1 MIVFDLEC
9 GKGHVFEAWFKD
21 SATFER
27 QHKRGLVTCAVCG
40 STKTKKAIMAPRL
53 GGGKAEAEPVAQVP
67 VVPAAAERKVAL
79 ANDPAALRA
88 AALMKELGEL
98 RRKIEHLIPILDGPH
113 SVERFGHVSDHP
125 EQRDDVTAGTAL
137 QLTCADDSPPTS
149 DRKSTRLNSSHSQQ
163 SRMPSSA

>member
-1 MIVFDLEC
+1 MRGLSCAFEC

-79 ANDPAALRA
+79 ANDPAVILADEPTGSLDSKSSGQVFDLLREIVDRGKTVIAVTHDLDMA
-88 AALMKELGEL
+88 ARMD
-98 RRKIEHLIPILDGPH
+98 RQIVLIDGAIATD
-113 SVERFGHVSDHP
+113 R
-125 EQRDDVTAGTAL
+125 TASGA
-137 QLTCADDSPPTS
+137 
-149 DRKSTRLNSSHSQQ
+149 R
-163 SRMPSSA
+163 

>member
-53 GGGKAEAEPVAQVP
+53 GGGKAEAEPMAQVP

-98 RRKIEHLIPILDGPH
+98 RRKIETTCDNVGDKFAEEARKMHYGEAKKRNIYGDAT
-113 SVERFGHVSDHP
+113 EREAAELAEEGIEVGRVP
-125 EQRDDVTAGTAL
+125 WVPRT
-137 QLTCADDSPPTS
+137 DS
-149 DRKSTRLNSSHSQQ
+149 
-163 SRMPSSA
+163 